1 MPYSHVLQMCSGY
14 RRWETGCIRFL
25 LDKQFAR
32 EAFYNITVVTE
43 FNKAV
48 VLFGSSVSQRLE
60 PMSVVGN
67 IKGLCPIL
75 HAIGYHVGHFT
86 IDRGTFLELRL
97 LLLYKPH

>member
-14 RRWETGCIRFL
+14 RRWENWMHPVL

-86 IDRGTFLELRL
+86 IDRGTFLDCVL